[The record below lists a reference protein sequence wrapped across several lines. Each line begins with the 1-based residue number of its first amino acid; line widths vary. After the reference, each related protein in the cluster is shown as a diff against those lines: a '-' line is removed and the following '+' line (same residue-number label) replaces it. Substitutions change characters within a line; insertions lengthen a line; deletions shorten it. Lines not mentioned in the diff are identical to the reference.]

1 MSRLR
6 KGISNFGG
14 KQLKNKKLLITIILI
29 VLVIAG
35 FLDLKFEGLFYQMLP
50 ESVQS
55 WVSDVL
61 N

>member
-1 MSRLR
+1 MSRFR